1 LIEMNKVTIVALMIF
16 AFVFAVAAQSGRS
29 KAMPIRTPLPAVQGA
44 EVPQAASETEG
55 YSESASNA
63 ARTVWAKP
71 RNSNRSK
78 IAAKPQPP
86 SPAPPMAD
94 ATSDEEVVKVE
105 TSLVTVPVSVYD
117 RNGLYIPNLR
127 QSEFK
132 IYEDGVEQEIA
143 YFGTSEKPFTVI
155 LLIDVSPST
164 SYKIEEIQQ
173 AAIGFIDL
181 LKPADSVTVIQFDQF
196 VSVLTESTND
206 RQKIYKAIRRS
217 GFGNGTALYE
227 AVDFSLRRR
236 LNKIEGRKA
245 IVLFTDGVDT
255 ASRGATFENTLGI
268 AEESDS
274 LVFPIYYNTFLA
286 NIGIGTGGVM
296 STPPTLGIPG
306 GGRAIE
312 AMSAEYARG
321 RTYLNELAAVTGG
334 RVFRAESTPGGLN
347 AAFEGIAEELSRQYN
362 IGYFP
367 KDEGQTG
374 ERKQIKVRVE
384 RPKLVV
390 RSRDSYIVG
399 ANAPSAAAPK

>member
-1 LIEMNKVTIVALMIF
+1 MNKVTIVALMIF

-286 NIGIGTGGVM
+286 NMGIGTGGVM

>member
-1 LIEMNKVTIVALMIF
+1 MNKVTIVALMIF

>member
-1 LIEMNKVTIVALMIF
+1 MNKVTIVALMIF

-173 AAIGFIDL
+173 AAIGFVDL

>member
-1 LIEMNKVTIVALMIF
+1 
-16 AFVFAVAAQSGRS
+16 
-29 KAMPIRTPLPAVQGA
+29 
-44 EVPQAASETEG
+44 
-55 YSESASNA
+55 
-63 ARTVWAKP
+63 
-71 RNSNRSK
+71 
-78 IAAKPQPP
+78 
-86 SPAPPMAD
+86 
-94 ATSDEEVVKVE
+94 
-105 TSLVTVPVSVYD
+105 
-117 RNGLYIPNLR
+117 
-127 QSEFK
+127 
-132 IYEDGVEQEIA
+132 
-143 YFGTSEKPFTVI
+143 
-155 LLIDVSPST
+155 
-164 SYKIEEIQQ
+164 
-173 AAIGFIDL
+173 
-181 LKPADSVTVIQFDQF
+181 
-196 VSVLTESTND
+196 
-206 RQKIYKAIRRS
+206 
-217 GFGNGTALYE
+217 
-227 AVDFSLRRR
+227 LRRR

>member
-1 LIEMNKVTIVALMIF
+1 MNKVTIVALMIF

-173 AAIGFIDL
+173 AAIGFVDL

-399 ANAPSAAAPK
+399 ANAPSTAAPK